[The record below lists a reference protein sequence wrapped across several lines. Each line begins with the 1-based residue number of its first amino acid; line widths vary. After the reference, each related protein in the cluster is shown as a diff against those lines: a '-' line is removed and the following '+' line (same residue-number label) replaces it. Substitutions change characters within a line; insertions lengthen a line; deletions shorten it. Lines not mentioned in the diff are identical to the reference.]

1 MYMVRRCIFAHE
13 HTRIREAGGEGQVYV
28 GEQGLE
34 QGYPAFLAEGTVVG
48 GAQSE
53 R

>member
-28 GEQGLE
+28 GGQGLE

>member
-13 HTRIREAGGEGQVYV
+13 HTGVHEADGERQVYV

-48 GAQSE
+48 GSQSE